1 MASSDGERPTTPDVL
16 ESVRVLDLG
25 MVWAGSICGQVLSDF
40 GADVVKIESRS
51 NLDIARRGRP
61 IIGTEYDPN
70 QNPLFHNTARNKRS
84 LALNLKTEQGRDV
97 MRRMVEHADILIENW
112 RPGALPRLGFG
123 YEDVR
128 AIKPDIIMI
137 SQSMAG
143 QDGPDSRLRAYGP
156 TISSLTGLDSLVG
169 YDAEPPLGMGH
180 AYADPNVGLHSA
192 LLALSALER
201 RRRTGEGAY
210 IDVSMWDAMVTALAT
225 PLLDYELNGRVAGP
239 LGDRAIPGAPAGVFP
254 CVGEDHWLVLEVH
267 GDDDWAGLVEA
278 MEHPDWAGAEHYG
291 SAQGRLAAR
300 EELNER
306 VRAWTASRDRDELA
320 ELLQDHGVIAA
331 PCLAVS
337 ERLFDEHLV
346 AREGFVWVENP
357 VLGREPVYGQAMRL
371 SETPGYVR
379 APAPML
385 GQHSAEVLREVLGM
399 SDEEI
404 EELSE
409 AGVLA

>member
-16 ESVRVLDLG
+16 EGVRVLDLG

-210 IDVSMWDAMVTALAT
+210 HRRLDVGCDGHRARDA
-225 PLLDYELNGRVAGP
+225 
-239 LGDRAIPGAPAGVFP
+239 
-254 CVGEDHWLVLEVH
+254 
-267 GDDDWAGLVEA
+267 
-278 MEHPDWAGAEHYG
+278 
-291 SAQGRLAAR
+291 AAR
-300 EELNER
+300 LRAER
-306 VRAWTASRDRDELA
+306 PRRRTARRPCDPGRAGR
-320 ELLQDHGVIAA
+320 
-331 PCLAVS
+331 
-337 ERLFDEHLV
+337 RL
-346 AREGFVWVENP
+346 P
-357 VLGREPVYGQAMRL
+357 
-371 SETPGYVR
+371 
-379 APAPML
+379 
-385 GQHSAEVLREVLGM
+385 LRG
-399 SDEEI
+399 
-404 EELSE
+404 
-409 AGVLA
+409 

>member
-1 MASSDGERPTTPDVL
+1 MASSDGERPTTPDIL
-16 ESVRVLDLG
+16 EGVRVLDLG

-61 IIGTEYDPN
+61 IVGTEYDPN
-70 QNPLFHNTARNKRS
+70 QNPLFHNVARNKRS
-84 LALNLKTEQGRDV
+84 LALNLKTEQGREV

-112 RPGALPRLGFG
+112 RPGALPNLGFG
-123 YEDVR
+123 YEELR

-137 SQSMAG
+137 SQTMAG
-143 QDGPDSRLRAYGP
+143 QDGPNARLRAYGP

-169 YDAEPPLGMGH
+169 YEGELPLGMGH
-180 AYADPNVGLHSA
+180 AYADPNVGLHST

-201 RRRTGEGAY
+201 RRRTGEGAF

-225 PLLDYELNGRVAGP
+225 PLLDYALNGRIAGP
-239 LGDRAIPGAPAGVFP
+239 VGDGEIPGAPAGVFP
-254 CVGEDHWLVLEVH
+254 CTGDDQWLVLEVH
-267 GDDDWAGLVEA
+267 DDADWAGIVAA
-278 MEHPDWAGAEHYG
+278 MERPAWALDKRFG
-291 SAQGRLAAR
+291 SAEGRLAAR
-300 EELNER
+300 EELNAH
-306 VRAWTASRDRDELA
+306 VREWTASRDRDELA
-320 ELLQDHGVIAA
+320 ELLQSNGVIAA

-337 ERLFDEHLV
+337 ERLFDEHLM

-357 VLGREPVYGQAMRL
+357 TLGREPVYGQAIRF

-385 GQHSAEVLREVLGM
+385 GQHSAEVLREILGM
-399 SDEEI
+399 SDAEI
-404 EELSE
+404 EELDA